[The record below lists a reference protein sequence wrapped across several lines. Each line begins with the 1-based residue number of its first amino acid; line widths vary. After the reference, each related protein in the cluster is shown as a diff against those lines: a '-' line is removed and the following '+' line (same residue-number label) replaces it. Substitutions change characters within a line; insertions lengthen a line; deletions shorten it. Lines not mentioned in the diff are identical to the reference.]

1 MNTNVKIEIN
11 AHVSLKPGER
21 NVAFLDYNCFGDYI
35 PMCLVI
41 ASYISIAAESTDMDP
56 LQMADTIRMFIEA
69 NKGRIKWKSRSN

>member
-21 NVAFLDYNCFGDYI
+21 NVTFLDYNCFGDYI

-41 ASYISIAAESTDMDP
+41 ASYIDVAAKSMDMNP
-56 LQMADTIRMFIEA
+56 LQMADTIRMFIEGV
-69 NKGRIKWKSRSN
+69 KGK

>member
-21 NVAFLDYNCFGDYI
+21 NVTFLDYNCFGDYI

-41 ASYISIAAESTDMDP
+41 ASYIDVAAKSMDMNP
-56 LQMADTIRMFIEA
+56 LQMADTIRMFIEVI
-69 NKGRIKWKSRSN
+69 KGE